1 LQQKSLDILN
11 ALRLVSTTKE
21 LIQDLRDNGWE
32 SLFEKVKSFC
42 IKHEIEL
49 PDMSCRYVDLT
60 KSRNKHD
67 NTTIEHH
74 YRVDMFATTIDQQL
88 KELNA
93 RFGEQST
100 DLLTLS
106 IALDPRDS
114 SFSIS
119 KICTLVEKFYPAD
132 FSDQERAQ
140 LKRQLPH
147 YQIDIRT
154 HSDLQNSS
162 SLADLTSR
170 LVKVGKA
177 SIYPMVDRLLRLVIT
192 LPISTATT
200 ERAFSAMK
208 LIKTGLRNRMG
219 DDFLRDYMVVYIEKE
234 IAEKFT
240 SDEIINTFDLLG
252 SRRSKLR
259 LVEM

>member
-1 LQQKSLDILN
+1 
-11 ALRLVSTTKE
+11 
-21 LIQDLRDNGWE
+21 
-32 SLFEKVKSFC
+32 
-42 IKHEIEL
+42 
-49 PDMSCRYVDLT
+49 
-60 KSRNKHD
+60 
-67 NTTIEHH
+67 
-74 YRVDMFATTIDQQL
+74 MFATTIDQQL

-100 DLLTLS
+100 ELLTLS
-106 IALDPRDS
+106 IALDSRDS

-119 KICTLVEKFYPAD
+119 KIYTLMKKIYPAD
-132 FSDQERAQ
+132 FSDRERAQ
-140 LKRQLPH
+140 LKSQLPH
-147 YQIDIRT
+147 YQIDIRI

-162 SLADLTSR
+162 SFADLTSR
-170 LVKVGKA
+170 LVKVGKT

-192 LPISTATT
+192 LLISTATT

-219 DDFLRDYMVVYIEKE
+219 DGFLRDYMVVYIEKE

-252 SRRSKLR
+252 SRRSKLK
-259 LVEM
+259 LVEI